1 MNNKTKNIVA
11 LDVET
16 TGLSFTED
24 YIIQLAAVK
33 FDNNFNIIGVFNE
46 LICPINDFTITEEAF
61 QKHGL
66 TKETILKEGKSL
78 RDVGHIFSDFVG
90 DCDILTYNGK
100 AFDIRM
106 LVKDLRLV
114 NCSLSLDRVF
124 YDSYLLEAK
133 LNPRTLDAVYK
144 RYTGKDIVKAHDA
157 LYDVYAT
164 IDVFK
169 NQLQAFEKLEE
180 PLHLDDIMSLDE
192 SKIVCLDGMI
202 RNEGELLFFN
212 KGKYRNTEFMEVTK
226 KDPSYIKWFMNNPE
240 FDISIKNVLKI
251 YYNANKNKN

>member
-1 MNNKTKNIVA
+1 MSNTTKNIVA

-16 TGLSFTED
+16 TGLSFTDD

-33 FDNNFNIIGVFNE
+33 FDNDFNIIGEFNE
-46 LICPINDFTITEEAF
+46 LILPINDFTITDEAY
-61 QKHGL
+61 QKHGIS
-66 TKETILKEGKSL
+66 KETILENGKSL
-78 RDVGHIFSDFVG
+78 REVGPIFSQFVG

-114 NCSLSLDRVF
+114 DLALSLDRVF

-144 RYTGKDIVKAHDA
+144 RYTNKEIEHAHNA

-164 IDVFK
+164 IEVFK
-169 NQLQAFEKLEE
+169 HQLQSFKQLDE
-180 PLHLDDIMSLDE
+180 PLSLDDIMSLDE

-240 FDISIKNVLKI
+240 FDISTKNVLKI